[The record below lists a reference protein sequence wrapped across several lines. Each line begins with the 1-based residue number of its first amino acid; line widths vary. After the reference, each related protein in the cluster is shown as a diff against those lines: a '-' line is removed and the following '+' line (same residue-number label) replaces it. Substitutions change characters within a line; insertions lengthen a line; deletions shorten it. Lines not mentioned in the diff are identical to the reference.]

1 MATVKNALIRYQTLD
16 KCFRNTGRRY
26 YMSDLL
32 EAVNAALLEHDPNS
46 SGIQRRQLF
55 DDINFMESESGWLIS
70 LDRIKDGK
78 KVFYTYA
85 DPNFSIFNHPLN
97 ETEIKQISSAISLLT
112 SFTGLPQFEWIQDVM
127 PVIEGKLGLIGRK
140 TESVAFESNEVIS
153 GAEFL
158 SPLFAA
164 IFNRKVQKVTYKD
177 FKSDEP
183 YQLTF
188 HPHYIK
194 QYNNR
199 WFAFGL
205 NSEKGIPTWNLAFD
219 RIVLLEDCNDTYIE
233 SDIDW
238 TDYFDDI
245 IGVTK
250 PIGIEVHEVKLQFN
264 AETAP
269 YVLTKPIHPSQ
280 KNKEEESG
288 LQVRVYVI
296 PNYELESLILSY
308 GERVKVLEPKS
319 LRDKIKLRLDTGA
332 EGYK

>member
-16 KCFRNTGRRY
+16 KCFRNSGRRY

-32 EAVNAALLEHDPNS
+32 EAVNAALIEHDPNS

-55 DDINFMESESGWLIS
+55 DDISFMESEAGWLIS
-70 LDRIKDGK
+70 LDRIKDIK
-78 KVFYTYA
+78 KVFYRYT

-177 FKSDEP
+177 FKISEA
-183 YQLTF
+183 YELVF

-205 NSEKGIPTWNLAFD
+205 NSDRNVSTWNLAFD
-219 RIVLLEDCNDTYIE
+219 RIVSLEDCDDTYVE

-250 PIGIEVHEVKLQFN
+250 PVGVEVQEVKLHFN
-264 AETAP
+264 SETAP
-269 YVLTKPIHPSQ
+269 YVLTKPLHPSQ
-280 KNKEEESG
+280 KKKEEENG
-288 LQVRVYVI
+288 LVVRIDVI

-308 GERVKVLEPKS
+308 GERVTVLGPES
-319 LRDKIKLRLDTGA
+319 LRDKIKLRLSDGA